1 MTAASH
7 SLQEIS
13 EFWTVARRLHTIYA
27 ELDRTFELGMPPC
40 PELEKNADCSNQE
53 TFERVRHWFHDA
65 DSHIHVWQFRQLLQ
79 STNLQTEENLRYL
92 ILRHLDKE
100 PKAESDKEK
109 IDFLLVQYFA
119 HCAPEGV
126 IEHPI
131 TLEGVGHVLEPAL
144 GPAPARFPDWTAR
157 LDEKLAKMNDCN
169 SLEELQESGGLGEA
183 REMKAA
189 AGDRYFEPDALI
201 AFTRFNFLARR
212 AFFRAMHIDLHAIRS
227 AVNELEKLGF
237 SNFDCRDAGLSEKES
252 VEQLRHVVHQWKT
265 PFRAPYSAGGESFHQ
280 LIALRRSLQQK
291 LEEATSGRAKAVE
304 SGSRVPEARATPS
317 APPVPIASV
326 PPPAAPVPQPT
337 EAKAAPALEAKATP
351 PSPPVSAAPSASATA
366 TKAAP
371 APDARP
377 AAQPAPAAV
386 AQKAAPAPAP
396 PVLKVAPVPQP
407 TPPGPV
413 PAPVPAASPAPA
425 PQPLTADSTQ
435 ADTRS
440 SEEDEETLQRALADI
455 ADQLAAVPPKNTP
468 GVSTIHLGG
477 CKLMIA
483 TWEADAFKGDAA
495 PLRALQRAVAART
508 ILHVCMERYKK
519 NEATDL
525 EAAVEIAQ
533 RQAEEMKAQV
543 MQAKEASNID
553 AAVNLAATAKRLMA
567 LVEEG
572 LKMRA

>member
-7 SLQEIS
+7 SLGEIS

-40 PELEKNADCSNQE
+40 PELQQASDRPEPETLERVRQWFKNADGL
-53 TFERVRHWFHDA
+53 V
-65 DSHIHVWQFRQLLQ
+65 HVWQLRQLLQ

-100 PKAESDKEK
+100 QKSESDKEK

-131 TLEGVGHVLEPAL
+131 TLEGVAHVLEPAL
-144 GPAPARFPDWTAR
+144 GRTPSRYPDWTTH

-169 SLEELQESGGLGEA
+169 SLEELQDSGGLVEA
-183 REMKAA
+183 REMKTT
-189 AGDRYFEPDALI
+189 AGDRYFEPDALV

-227 AVNELEKLGF
+227 AVNELVRMGF
-237 SNFDCRDAGLSEKES
+237 SSFDCRDAGLSEKES

-280 LIALRRSLQQK
+280 LIALRQSLQSK
-291 LEEATSGRAKAVE
+291 LEDARTGRAQSVE
-304 SGSRVPEARATPS
+304 SGLSALASLVDASAAPAAPAASKPAAAPDPKPAAQPPTPVVV
-317 APPVPIASV
+317 A
-326 PPPAAPVPQPT
+326 PAAPVV
-337 EAKAAPALEAKATP
+337 KAAPVAAAQPPVPPPPPAVIAPAKPAPEAPVLKVTP
-351 PSPPVSAAPSASATA
+351 VQNPSPVASA
-366 TKAAP
+366 
-371 APDARP
+371 P
-377 AAQPAPAAV
+377 AATPAPAA
-386 AQKAAPAPAP
+386 AP
-396 PVLKVAPVPQP
+396 PPVTESAQ
-407 TPPGPV
+407 
-413 PAPVPAASPAPA
+413 
-425 PQPLTADSTQ
+425 DE
-435 ADTRS
+435 TRS
-440 SEEDEETLQRALADI
+440 AEEEEDYLQRAVTDI
-455 ADQLAAVPPKNTP
+455 ADQLAAMPPKNTP

-483 TWEADAFKGDAA
+483 TWEADAFKGDSAA
-495 PLRALQRAVAART
+495 LRALQRAVAART
-508 ILHVCMERYKK
+508 ILHVCMDRHKK

-525 EAAVEIAQ
+525 DAAVEIAQ
-533 RQAEEMKAQV
+533 RQAEAMKAQV
-543 MQAKEASNID
+543 LAAKEACNID

-572 LKMRA
+572 QKLRA